1 MANDERWV
9 QCGATELIAS
19 NPEPEADNRQ
29 IQDERRRWMV
39 NPTTVSETFTIPRQK
54 NLERKKKKPHNC
66 FVAPI
71 TIIFRVRSKVRSAA
85 RTWGHKLD
93 STRGYGLSRVRIVSF
108 GVRSWP
114 YSFLW
119 SNTP

>member
-39 NPTTVSETFTIPRQK
+39 NPTTVSETFHDTY
-54 NLERKKKKPHNC
+54 KK
-66 FVAPI
+66 I
-71 TIIFRVRSKVRSAA
+71 
-85 RTWGHKLD
+85 
-93 STRGYGLSRVRIVSF
+93 
-108 GVRSWP
+108 
-114 YSFLW
+114 
-119 SNTP
+119 